1 MLKNHV
7 FTGISAA
14 LLLLSL
20 STQAEVA
27 ANPIPIS
34 DAIVIDGDKLE
45 LHLDRQMRAIG
56 NASLHRDKQDIFG
69 DIIEYDVQNDELH
82 AVGNVSIELGDANLH
97 GPELNMR
104 LSESIGDMRDATIN
118 ITKALGTKAQR
129 STVVS
134 PARAPQFTQQSGVDL
149 TAQDNDNPTSLA
161 PFSTTLG
168 TEPLPPQSRGD
179 ASVLFFEGLDKK
191 RLLDARYT
199 TCKVGVDDW
208 YLKAKELKLNGY
220 SESGIAQ
227 NGYVEFKG
235 VPILYS
241 PYVAFSYGGQRKSG
255 FLAPSY
261 GSTSLSGFEFSI
273 PYYWNISPNRDA
285 TITMRELSKRGIQLQ
300 GQFRYLEEKYSGIA
314 NLEYLPSDNQT
325 GNNRYYTNLKH
336 QQSLGNGWSA
346 GYAFEKTSDNLY
358 FSELSTRIT
367 STSRVL
373 LPQQFNVDYA
383 DETWRFNGIAQ
394 QFQTLDG
401 VSYPYERL
409 PQLTLSGSKNYGDI
423 KANLYTQLVA
433 FDTNSSNINAA
444 LLTTGTRLTAYPSL
458 TESFTRSYGYITPK
472 VGVHMTSYTLNND
485 PNSLGPQ
492 QRALPI
498 LSVDSGLYFDRE
510 FKIANRAYAQ
520 TLEPRLFYVYI
531 PNTDQSKIPVFDSGL
546 IDLNFSSLF
555 AENQF
560 SGNDRINNAN
570 QISAGLTTRFIE
582 SDTGMQRLSASI
594 GQRYYFSDQKVA
606 LDYKNPASFRQ
617 SNSSDIIAGLSAN
630 LKTNWKVDAFLRY
643 NTLAG
648 VTPNQT
654 ITSRYSP
661 EPGKVL
667 NLSYSHRNDAVG
679 TMYFAQGTSDLTKAN
694 AIAAAN
700 VDQFNV
706 SGQWPLK
713 PGWFA
718 VGRINYSIQTK
729 QMIESLAG
737 VEYNAGCWI
746 ARSVIQRISTIA
758 TIPTATSGNA
768 NYALF
773 FQLELGGLA
782 SIGAN
787 PLGIIKRSVPGYVNT
802 GMIPETYQ

>member
-1 MLKNHV
+1 M
-7 FTGISAA
+7 
-14 LLLLSL
+14 
-20 STQAEVA
+20 
-27 ANPIPIS
+27 
-34 DAIVIDGDKLE
+34 
-45 LHLDRQMRAIG
+45 
-56 NASLHRDKQDIFG
+56 
-69 DIIEYDVQNDELH
+69 
-82 AVGNVSIELGDANLH
+82 
-97 GPELNMR
+97 
-104 LSESIGDMRDATIN
+104 
-118 ITKALGTKAQR
+118 
-129 STVVS
+129 
-134 PARAPQFTQQSGVDL
+134 
-149 TAQDNDNPTSLA
+149 
-161 PFSTTLG
+161 
-168 TEPLPPQSRGD
+168 
-179 ASVLFFEGLDKK
+179 
-191 RLLDARYT
+191 
-199 TCKVGVDDW
+199 
-208 YLKAKELKLNGY
+208 
-220 SESGIAQ
+220 
-227 NGYVEFKG
+227 
-235 VPILYS
+235 
-241 PYVAFSYGGQRKSG
+241 
-255 FLAPSY
+255 
-261 GSTSLSGFEFSI
+261 
-273 PYYWNISPNRDA
+273 
-285 TITMRELSKRGIQLQ
+285 
-300 GQFRYLEEKYSGIA
+300 
-314 NLEYLPSDNQT
+314 
-325 GNNRYYTNLKH
+325 
-336 QQSLGNGWSA
+336 
-346 GYAFEKTSDNLY
+346 
-358 FSELSTRIT
+358 
-367 STSRVL
+367 L

-409 PQLTLSGSKNYGDI
+409 PQLTLSGSKYYGDI